1 MNATTDKLE
10 VDEVYDPEDDIM
22 YVSFKTGE
30 PSYCIEL
37 DDLIMIEV
45 GEFSRMPTGFRILDY
60 HKRKRLIV
68 ETIKESLE
76 KLQSMVTQQAK
87 DSIQQREAAA
97 EQATA
102 AGLDVVMNRCMKI
115 EHARFY
121 GGLNLVGMN
130 TGVISARR
138 TLS

>member
-97 EQATA
+97 EQAISKVLTA
-102 AGLDVVMNRCMKI
+102 NV
-115 EHARFY
+115 
-121 GGLNLVGMN
+121 
-130 TGVISARR
+130 
-138 TLS
+138 